1 VSERAKDIARGAP
14 VAPSFTLACAFA
26 CAVGAS
32 ACTSFPDV
40 STVLDLRV
48 LAVKTDPPDVFLR
61 VTGLPADP
69 TTPPDPRALG
79 IDPASIPPIHV
90 TPLIVDPSV
99 DITTVR
105 FALSVCPNNPY
116 GAAPPNS
123 VMGGMMDPGGGANN
137 TVGSTLCD
145 DARVR
150 LSPLLDLHNE
160 GPMPADVQLSSDDLL
175 TAFKS
180 DVFLDQ
186 FGHPHGGFDL
196 GMPLNFQVTASD
208 GVQMVKAVKRVV
220 FWAQHWPDQQLN
232 QIPTI
237 PSVSLFGH
245 RDDATF
251 ALSDPAGTLDAT
263 PAPHA
268 VLGTGLW
275 LLPKYED
282 GVTGETY
289 RPTLLNRDPPY
300 QVIEGDP
307 VQERIRYAFY
317 ATAGHFDPPR
327 TVNQLIPGT
336 QGTVHLESHYIPPA
350 TLDEVPV
357 DAASGMHVVGVWIIV
372 RDDRGGE
379 SWVTGQLVLDPQ

>member
-1 VSERAKDIARGAP
+1 VSQRAKRIATRAP
-14 VAPSFTLACAFA
+14 AALALACAL
-26 CAVGAS
+26 GAA

-40 STVLDLRV
+40 STVTDLRV
-48 LAVKTDPPDVFLR
+48 LAVQTDPPDVFLK

-69 TTPPDPRALG
+69 TTPPDPRTLG

-90 TPLIVDPSV
+90 TPLLVDPGV
-99 DITTVR
+99 DLTTVT
-105 FALSVCPNNPY
+105 FSLSVCPNNPY
-116 GAAPPNS
+116 GAAPPGS

-150 LSPLLDLHNE
+150 LSPIPGLYTE
-160 GPMPADVQLSSDDLL
+160 GAIPATADVQLSPADLL
-175 TAFKS
+175 LAFKS

-186 FGHPHGGFDL
+186 VGHPHGGFDL
-196 GMPLNFQVTASD
+196 GMPLNFQITASD
-208 GVQMVKAVKRVV
+208 GVQMTKAVKRVV
-220 FWAQHWPDQQLN
+220 FWAQTWPDQTLN

-245 RDDATF
+245 RDDLTF
-251 ALSDPAGTLDAT
+251 TLSDPAGALEAAAT
-263 PAPHA
+263 PHA
-268 VLGTGLW
+268 TIGKGLW
-275 LLPKYED
+275 LLPKFEE

-289 RPTLLNRDPPY
+289 RPTILNRDPPY

-307 VQERIRYAFY
+307 IQERIRYAFY

-336 QGTVHLESHYIPPA
+336 PGTVHLESHYIPPG

-357 DAASGMHVVGVWIIV
+357 DAASGLHVVGVWIVV

-379 SWVTGQLVLDPQ
+379 SWVTGHLVIDPQ